1 MSEPNNLMSEFQKLC
16 AETSRIQNEFREIPS
31 SAGNALL
38 KDTQEMCQKI
48 LKKQDE
54 LHDEMKHVQ
63 ESLMSELNSVKNELK
78 HAKSINDLIAK
89 NADKNLETLLKIQKT
104 QDQIMMK
111 LLEGDAMEKMGGLVL
126 KNIPDE
132 PEKPE
137 KPEKPENENFS
148 LNISPAAWRVDC
160 LHHRQTLPASGS
172 RIGYNSYY

>member
-1 MSEPNNLMSEFQKLC
+1 
-16 AETSRIQNEFREIPS
+16 
-31 SAGNALL
+31 
-38 KDTQEMCQKI
+38 MCQKI

-54 LHDEMKHVQ
+54 LHDEIKHVQ

-137 KPEKPENENFS
+137 KPENENFS
-148 LNISPAAWRVDC
+148 LNITVQLRREWTVYTTGKLYPLLVRESDTIRIIKLRFNTLARMLYVDTSSFRM
-160 LHHRQTLPASGS
+160 LIDGLFLAGKL
-172 RIGYNSYY
+172 